1 MSVPDP
7 SCYAPPDPGDVEED
21 VEDRPE
27 WNEWSVRAYGISI
40 RVDPEWLPNAECV
53 SVGQMYFH
61 GGIENLRTFA
71 RTLRAR
77 VEAKAAE
84 LGDTQADQTAQK
96 SRPKRAGRS

>member
-7 SCYAPPDPGDVEED
+7 SFYAPPNPGDVED
-21 VEDRPE
+21 APE

-61 GGIENLRTFA
+61 GSIENLRVFA
-71 RTLRAR
+71 RMLQAR

-84 LGDTQADQTAQK
+84 LGE
-96 SRPKRAGRS
+96 RP